1 MESNKKNHQYPT
13 IQCANFWFDDP
24 KILLKDARD
33 FYPFSQQAK
42 KCTSTALNSLT
53 RFGFYLALILTL
65 LHQDMKYLLIAI
77 AFAIISLAIYF
88 GMKEKGI
95 LREGFQ
101 EPNSLQFSMPGVV
114 PPTLIAGPAATDQ
127 VLSDVIGDNKRTI
140 PTEANPFMNILVN
153 EYKDNP
159 SRGSA
164 LTGQDVEKRWSD
176 VFQTRMYNDPT
187 DVFQHC
193 QNQRTW
199 TPMPSTTIP
208 NDQHSFQNWLFR
220 IPGQSCKEGNNKAC
234 KPATQGATVQKYG
247 LYGFL

>member
-1 MESNKKNHQYPT
+1 METNKKTQKYPT

-33 FYPFSQQAK
+33 FYPFSQQAR

-53 RFGFYLALILTL
+53 RFGIYLAVILTL
-65 LHQDMKYLLIAI
+65 LHQDMKYLVIGA

-95 LREGFQ
+95 LREGFE

-114 PPTLIAGPAATDQ
+114 PPVLIAGPAASDQ
-127 VLSDVIGDNKRTI
+127 VLSDVIGDNKRTV
-140 PTEANPFMNILVN
+140 PTEANPFMNVLVN

-159 SRGSA
+159 SRGAA
-164 LTGQDVEKRWSD
+164 LSGPDVEKRWSD

-187 DVFQHC
+187 DVFQHS

-220 IPGQSCKEGNNKAC
+220 IPGQSCKEGNNRAC
-234 KPATQGATVQKYG
+234 KPATQGATVTWINSDVEY
-247 LYGFL
+247 